1 MKSRYHTLLEV
12 SIGALAWITAACGHV
27 PTTQSATAPN
37 VHQEPQEV
45 FVTGSRIAQLVD
57 ISTGLPATISPVR
70 IYTRQDLT
78 QTGRPELAD
87 ALHQL
92 DPALGTAPPRRP

>member
-1 MKSRYHTLLEV
+1 MNSRHHTLLGA

-27 PTTQSATAPN
+27 PSTESATAPSAK
-37 VHQEPQEV
+37 QEPQDV
-45 FVTGSRIAQLVD
+45 FVTGSRIAQRVD

-70 IYTRQDLT
+70 IYSRQDLMR
-78 QTGRPELAD
+78 TGWPGAAD

-92 DPALGTAPPRRP
+92 DPALRAAPSRRP